1 MEALRM
7 NDLLTLEDIA
17 QMHHCSMRHARDVL
31 VKLPGFPKE
40 ARTSTP
46 RNRLWV
52 RSQVR
57 AYITGKPAQFPHG
70 SPQPA

>member
-1 MEALRM
+1 M

-17 QMHHCSMRHARDVL
+17 AMHHCSMRHARDVL
-31 VKLPGFPKE
+31 VKMEGFPRE

-46 RNRLWV
+46 RNRLWI

-57 AYITGKPAQFPHG
+57 AFIMGKPAQIPHNG
-70 SPQPA
+70 LQAA